1 MLYCLS
7 SSCHED
13 PVVAVIQNVSRGVA
27 QPGRAPGSGPGG
39 RRFKSSLPDQS
50 FSRSF
55 NHLHGNR
62 RSRSASHLDDYVKG
76 PSAVPCDRRMSPMLR
91 WSDTMAIVPE
101 PIIAV
106 GQTLAKVSIFSGLT
120 EGELA
125 FLAQRAVSRSYSA
138 GQSVF
143 GEGEPC
149 SGLYV
154 VESGHVRIFKSSA
167 TGREQVLSIDGPGS
181 SIAELP
187 VFDGGSYP
195 ASAAALDEAK
205 LLFVSKQDFQAL
217 CLAHPQVALKVLRVV
232 GARLRRLVGIIEE
245 LSFTTVRH
253 RLASFLL
260 RLAQKEGKRSAAGV
274 EITLPASNQEL
285 ASHIGTVRELV
296 SRNLSRLQAEGML
309 QIDGRT
315 VTISNL
321 KALEAETDSP
331 E

>member
-1 MLYCLS
+1 MTFVTAGKTQLDREC
-7 SSCHED
+7 
-13 PVVAVIQNVSRGVA
+13 
-27 QPGRAPGSGPGG
+27 
-39 RRFKSSLPDQS
+39 
-50 FSRSF
+50 
-55 NHLHGNR
+55 
-62 RSRSASHLDDYVKG
+62 ASPRHY
-76 PSAVPCDRRMSPMLR
+76 
-91 WSDTMAIVPE
+91 SDTMTIVPE
-101 PIIAV
+101 PTSAV
-106 GQTLAKVSIFSGLT
+106 GKTLATVPIFSGLT
-120 EGELA
+120 ESELS
-125 FLAQRAVSRSYSA
+125 FLAQRTVLRNYSA
-138 GQSVF
+138 GQNVF

-167 TGREQVLSIDGPGS
+167 NGREQVLSIDGPGS

-187 VFDGGSYP
+187 VFDGGNYP
-195 ASAAALDEAK
+195 ASVTAIDDAT
-205 LLFVSKQDFQAL
+205 LLFVSKHDFQAL

-232 GARLRRLVGIIEE
+232 GSRLRRLVGIIEE

-260 RLAQKEGKRSAAGV
+260 RLAQKDGKRSSAGV

-296 SRNLSRLQAEGML
+296 SRNLSRLQADGVL
-309 QIDGRT
+309 QIDGRR
-315 VTISNL
+315 VTISDL

>member
-1 MLYCLS
+1 MVLY
-7 SSCHED
+7 
-13 PVVAVIQNVSRGVA
+13 N
-27 QPGRAPGSGPGG
+27 GSMPEA
-39 RRFKSSLPDQS
+39 SVPQSL
-50 FSRSF
+50 
-55 NHLHGNR
+55 
-62 RSRSASHLDDYVKG
+62 V
-76 PSAVPCDRRMSPMLR
+76 
-91 WSDTMAIVPE
+91 
-101 PIIAV
+101 
-106 GQTLAKVSIFSGLT
+106 LAKVAIFSGLT
-120 EGELA
+120 ENELA
-125 FLAQRAVSRSYSA
+125 FLSQRALPRKFSA

-167 TGREQVLSIDGPGS
+167 NGREQVLSIDGPGS

-187 VFDGGSYP
+187 VFDGGNYP
-195 ASAAALDEAK
+195 ASVTAIDDAT

-260 RLAQKEGKRSAAGV
+260 RLAQKEGKRTAAGV
-274 EITLPASNQEL
+274 EIALPVSNQEL
-285 ASHIGTVRELV
+285 ASQIGTVRELV
-296 SRNLSRLQAEGML
+296 SRNLSRLQSEGIL
-309 QIDGRT
+309 KIDGRT
-315 VTISNL
+315 VIVCNL
-321 KALEAETDSP
+321 KALEAETDSA